1 MARMAD
7 WQPTRRQGRIVTV
20 VLLALFLFGVNNQ
33 WHPKSDSA
41 LYLATGRNLAEG
53 QGYQVNYGQPPGGS
67 PGLPLMIAALVK
79 AFGQQYWPINLT
91 MSLMAWG
98 AAVFS
103 YRLARLY
110 LDRRMALNILL
121 LTALAAPFHDAAM
134 SIESDL
140 PATFFVIAA
149 IFFWCRLAADGRLR
163 WLAVALLMIAL
174 AALMRSV
181 ALVILLPMIVVLP
194 WQSGRTTFRRRI
206 WLTVGVI
213 GAMLAAGV
221 AGWLIMLAQ
230 GMPLDMRYLEAA
242 WIRLTLWPQ
251 MLDAVGDAVR
261 RTPGMLIELLTGQS
275 LPLLE
280 GLPTFL
286 LIVLGLALAVRRRW
300 LIIALPW
307 LVYALFLALF
317 WGVAH
322 PRYFIPMLPVTALLL
337 LVGVRAAFGCCG
349 NARRGVLAVS
359 LLAGMLQIGR
369 AHV

>member
-149 IFFWCRLAADGRLR
+149 I
-163 WLAVALLMIAL
+163 
-174 AALMRSV
+174 
-181 ALVILLPMIVVLP
+181 
-194 WQSGRTTFRRRI
+194 
-206 WLTVGVI
+206 
-213 GAMLAAGV
+213 
-221 AGWLIMLAQ
+221 
-230 GMPLDMRYLEAA
+230 
-242 WIRLTLWPQ
+242 
-251 MLDAVGDAVR
+251 
-261 RTPGMLIELLTGQS
+261 
-275 LPLLE
+275 
-280 GLPTFL
+280 
-286 LIVLGLALAVRRRW
+286 
-300 LIIALPW
+300 
-307 LVYALFLALF
+307 
-317 WGVAH
+317 
-322 PRYFIPMLPVTALLL
+322 
-337 LVGVRAAFGCCG
+337 
-349 NARRGVLAVS
+349 
-359 LLAGMLQIGR
+359 
-369 AHV
+369 